1 MAIKFYLKKIF
12 YILFLTLEEKNIM
25 LDHSLLLHM
34 RSIIGLDS
42 KSKINGG
49 SFLLEPK
56 DNTG

>member
-1 MAIKFYLKKIF
+1 MAIKFYLKI
-12 YILFLTLEEKNIM
+12 YLILCGKKLKVFN
-25 LDHSLLLHM
+25 HSLLLHI

-49 SFLLEPK
+49 NFLLEPN

>member
-12 YILFLTLEEKNIM
+12 YILFLTLEEKNQV
-25 LDHSLLLHM
+25 LNHSLLLHM

-49 SFLLEPK
+49 SFLLEPN